1 MLMYGEM
8 AVDVVQVDDIL
19 VVVKSVSVP
28 ASCVGMVVGTRRYMT
43 VLLLNVVAHI
53 QVSEDVHVCLACV
66 ERDKR
71 TNSTQRALVCEQRR
85 RYW

>member
-43 VLLLNVVAHI
+43 VLVMNVVAHT
-53 QVSEDVHVCLACV
+53 QVSVDAHVCLACV
-66 ERDKR
+66 ER